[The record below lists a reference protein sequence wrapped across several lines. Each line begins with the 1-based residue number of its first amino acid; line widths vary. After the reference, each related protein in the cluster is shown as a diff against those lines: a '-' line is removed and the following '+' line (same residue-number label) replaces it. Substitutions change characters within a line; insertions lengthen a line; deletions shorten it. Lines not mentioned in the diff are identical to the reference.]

1 MNGENKKDNE
11 TNKKFSD
18 FVRDKRQRMGL
29 SQKEL
34 SEIVFRKENQQ
45 GYISSLEKYQ
55 KNATASTMDA
65 ILTALNSSIE
75 FVEL

>member
-34 SEIVFRKENQQ
+34 SEIVFKKENQQ